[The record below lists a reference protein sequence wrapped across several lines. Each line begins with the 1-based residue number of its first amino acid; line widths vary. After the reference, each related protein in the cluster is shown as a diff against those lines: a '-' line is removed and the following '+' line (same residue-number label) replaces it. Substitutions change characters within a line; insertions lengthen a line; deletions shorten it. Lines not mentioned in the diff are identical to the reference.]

1 MNEIIFVST
10 PLVEKIFSDFCQND
24 KKKHFVRV
32 RGGNNNFFFNLYY

>member
-24 KKKHFVRV
+24 IKHFVRV
-32 RGGNNNFFFNLYY
+32 QGGNNNFFLDLSY